1 MIGETYSGVEAPSQ
15 FESWL
20 AGAQTERIVDLIRD
34 FSIETVPI
42 SAPKITSMGV
52 HLEHGSD
59 VYVGWPPSRSIGAV
73 IETAAR
79 LSRWGY
85 RPVPHIAA
93 RSIATRDDL
102 AQALRRLSAE
112 AGVDQV
118 LLVGGSRFKPLGEF
132 HCALQILETGLFEE
146 FGIRRL
152 GLAGHPEGHPEVGRG
167 DLVEALRQ
175 KLAYGRR
182 AGVDMYIATQFG
194 FDANAVV
201 TWVEEV
207 RRAFGPVPVH
217 VGVPGPASLTSLV
230 KYARICG
237 IGDSVRFLTR
247 GANSVLKLAT
257 TWTPDKFLTALAHY
271 QVAKPRSGIEKVHFY
286 SFGGAA
292 RTARWLAGV
301 RDGNFTVH
309 ADGRGFTVSDRVTAI
324 GSNR

>member
-52 HLEHGSD
+52 HLERGSD

-118 LLVGGSRFKPLGEF
+118 LLVGGRAAASSRSASSIAPCRSWKPG
-132 HCALQILETGLFEE
+132 CSKSSGSGASASPATPQATRRSGAAISSRPYARSSPTG
-146 FGIRRL
+146 G
-152 GLAGHPEGHPEVGRG
+152 A
-167 DLVEALRQ
+167 
-175 KLAYGRR
+175 
-182 AGVDMYIATQFG
+182 
-194 FDANAVV
+194 
-201 TWVEEV
+201 
-207 RRAFGPVPVH
+207 
-217 VGVPGPASLTSLV
+217 PASTCISPPSS
-230 KYARICG
+230 A
-237 IGDSVRFLTR
+237 S
-247 GANSVLKLAT
+247 
-257 TWTPDKFLTALAHY
+257 TPM
-271 QVAKPRSGIEKVHFY
+271 
-286 SFGGAA
+286 
-292 RTARWLAGV
+292 RW
-301 RDGNFTVH
+301 
-309 ADGRGFTVSDRVTAI
+309 
-324 GSNR
+324 